1 MRNPGD
7 EEVKLTDEELDFL
20 ATAYAENRVNVG
32 ATFKR
37 PSTVNPLVKKL
48 LDSGLIFEELQQG
61 TDWTLGRKFFLARPS
76 PKGLQVVKQYDPTE
90 MVRAFIRTDHAAYAV
105 MWIHFK
111 LTLGELP
118 EFLAHKE
125 PKIRIAAK
133 FQLERL
139 VKCVES

>member
-1 MRNPGD
+1 
-7 EEVKLTDEELDFL
+7 
-20 ATAYAENRVNVG
+20 
-32 ATFKR
+32 
-37 PSTVNPLVKKL
+37 
-48 LDSGLIFEELQQG
+48 
-61 TDWTLGRKFFLARPS
+61 
-76 PKGLQVVKQYDPTE
+76 
-90 MVRAFIRTDHAAYAV
+90 